1 VWLVLGRS
9 YHDCQDRTFCRL
21 PTLPIRGLS
30 VAPPI
35 HPTDEAARKPRPHA
49 GAFVCHSRQK
59 SLRGARRSAPPGFEM
74 IALNVL
80 G

>member
-1 VWLVLGRS
+1 MTAKIEPFAGCRHYLFA
-9 YHDCQDRTFCRL
+9 DCPWR
-21 PTLPIRGLS
+21 
-30 VAPPI
+30 PPI
-35 HPTDEAARKPRPHA
+35 HPTDEAARKPRSHA